1 MLPGNES
8 ALRKALQI
16 FDKFRV
22 CSWLKLN
29 FSKCK
34 LLRIGALKNSNLIFC
49 SDYDL
54 QWTNQPVPA
63 LGVVF
68 SNNTKE
74 IIYLNYEPQLKKTQN
89 LLNICQQRNL
99 SLIGKITI
107 IKTLTLSKLVFLFTS
122 LPNPKEAFFLQLKKS
137 FSQFFYRITNLRKLN
152 TLFS

>member
-1 MLPGNES
+1 MLAISIRTDSSLRGISTIDTDVNRDIKVSLYADDTTLLLPGNET

-22 CSWLKLN
+22 SSGLEFN

-34 LLRIGALKNSNLIFC
+34 LLRIGALKNSNLMFC

-74 IIYLNYEPQLKKTQN
+74 IICLNYET
-89 LLNICQQRNL
+89 
-99 SLIGKITI
+99 TI
-107 IKTLTLSKLVFLFTS
+107 EKDTKLVKYLAT
-122 LPNPKEAFFLQLKKS
+122 A
-137 FSQFFYRITNLRKLN
+137 
-152 TLFS
+152 